1 MREFNTVRQLL
12 DSYESMGGQTVALA
26 GWARTTRA
34 SKNFGFIELNDGT
47 AFKNVQIVFEAGLEN
62 FDEIA
67 KTPTGSAIIVEGVL
81 TLTPEAKQPFEIH
94 ASAVTIHGA
103 SDSSYP
109 LQKKK
114 HSFEYLRTI
123 AHLRPRTNTFS
134 AVFRVRSLMTFAIHK
149 FLNENGFVQVTSPC
163 ITTSDCEGAGE
174 TFRITTLDM
183 ENPPRNEDGSV
194 DFTKDFFGRES
205 FMTVSGQLN
214 LEPFAHAFRKVY
226 TFGPS
231 FRAENS
237 NTPRHVAEFWQVEPE
252 MAFTD
257 LEGVMDVVEALAKY
271 VIGYVLENA
280 PDEMAFFNNFIEK
293 GVIEKLEKVINSD
306 FARVRYEDAVKML
319 LESGKEFDISPAWGG
334 GIQTEHERY
343 LSEEIFKRPVF
354 VTDYPKEIK
363 AFYMRQNDDGK
374 TVAATDLLFPG
385 IGEIVGGSQ
394 REERFDKLAQRID
407 ELGLKQEDYWWY
419 LELRKYGTCTHSG
432 FGMGT
437 ERLLRFITGM
447 ENIRDVIPYPR
458 TPKSAEF

>member
-1 MREFNTVRQLL
+1 MVRFNTAKELF
-12 DSYESMGGQTVALA
+12 DSYGSMDGQDVKLA

-47 AFKNVQIVFEAGLEN
+47 AFRNVQIVFDSGLEN
-62 FDEIA
+62 FDQISG
-67 KTPTGSAIIVEGVL
+67 TPTGSSLIVEG
-81 TLTPEAKQPFEIH
+81 TLVATPAAQQPFEVRA
-94 ASAVTIHGA
+94 ASITIHGL

-109 LQKKK
+109 LQKKR
-114 HSFEYLRTI
+114 HSLEYLRTI

-134 AVFRVRSLMTFAIHK
+134 AVFRVRSLMTYAIHK
-149 FLNENGFVQVTSPC
+149 YLNENGFVYVATPC

-174 TFRITTLDM
+174 TFRVTTLDID
-183 ENPPRNEDGSV
+183 NPPRTEDGKV
-194 DFTKDFFGRES
+194 DYTKDFFGRES

-252 MAFTD
+252 IAFCD
-257 LEGVMDVVEALAKY
+257 LEGVMDVAEEMSKY
-271 VIGYVLENA
+271 VISYVLENA
-280 PDEMAFFNNFIEK
+280 PDEMAFFDRLIEK
-293 GVIEKLEKVINSD
+293 GVIEKLEKVVSSEY
-306 FARVRYEDAVKML
+306 ARVRYNEAVRL
-319 LESGKEFDISPAWGG
+319 LQDSGAKFDISPAWGG

-343 LSEEIFKRPVF
+343 LCEHIFKRPVF

-363 AFYMRQNDDGK
+363 AFYMRQNDDQK

-385 IGEIVGGSQ
+385 IGEVVGGSQ
-394 REERFDKLAQRID
+394 REERYEKLLSRI
-407 ELGLKQEDYWWY
+407 EEMGLNKEEYWWY
-419 LELRKYGTCTHSG
+419 LDLRKYGTCIHSG

-447 ENIRDVIPYPR
+447 DNIRDVIPYPR
-458 TPKSAEF
+458 TPRSAEF